1 MLAVVYNSPSA
12 LNNKDLH
19 SFFSSCCIFYN
30 LSFINT
36 IDARY
41 IDLGFVTLI
50 NNIYCVCALIV
61 SYNCVLLC
69 REGFLFLPCNN

>member
-1 MLAVVYNSPSA
+1 MLVLVYNSPTA

-19 SFFSSCCIFYN
+19 SFFFSCCIFYN

-36 IDARY
+36 IVARY

-50 NNIYCVCALIV
+50 NDI
-61 SYNCVLLC
+61 SYRTRVDSFIKLC
-69 REGFLFLPCNN
+69 TLKNSKLG